1 MALKKISLRF
11 TVGTMF
17 ILATVLTAVVAV
29 SLQYYFSKKMA
40 TEHTLSKL
48 TMVSN
53 DLSDYL
59 GAVET
64 DAVNTARLLASVK
77 RSISQRLS
85 KEESHSILAEAIK
98 DNPLFYSIYIG
109 SPNDDFFQIINL
121 ESASSVRNRIGA
133 AQTDRWVVIEIK
145 NKEQGR
151 VRTTNYFDQNFTL
164 RKSRV
169 EQSNYFPTARPW
181 YIAANTETVEKTQP
195 YLFQHLQITGQTYS
209 LAFKSKF
216 DGNVQH
222 VIGIDIVLS
231 SLAYQLS
238 ASALGLDEDS
248 KVESFL
254 YSKSG
259 NIIASNRK
267 TNTQN
272 LLPEVSKIS
281 LSPAQQT
288 LIENTPPLLVSNQN
302 DWGPMDFSVS
312 GQPNGY
318 AIDLLNM
325 IGDMTGLR
333 FEFVNGFSWGEL
345 VNKFKK
351 GSIDGLQSV
360 QNYQDNGINGLYTTA
375 IYELPFSVVTR
386 ESAQAVTSYAEL
398 DGKKVAVLSG
408 WSIIPQLRNDFPNI
422 ELVEFDSLESA
433 FNSVKKGDC
442 FAVLDAEPVLSFAL
456 DRFFHSS
463 LRINDILRD
472 LKQNYPSEFHVV
484 LQNKHQSL
492 LPIINQAMSQ
502 LSREQIDSL
511 AKKWFHGNGFK
522 TDTTVPYSELY
533 DMTDVATVEGK
544 MSNVEFNGEAK
555 HLYLTEIETGEENS
569 EYFAV
574 LIPESEIYHSVNKRV
589 AASIGVTVVLM
600 CLTLP
605 IAWIFG
611 APIVR
616 PIRQLREE
624 TNRIKQRDYDNV
636 ELVETRIKEVWEL
649 SVAVKDMASEIKQ
662 HERTQEEFVEAFIK
676 LIAQAIDDKSPYT
689 AGHCNRVPEL
699 GLMLAKAAEESELP
713 AFKAFKFA
721 NDVERREFRI
731 AAWLHDCGKITTPEH
746 IVDKGSKLEA
756 NYNRIHEV
764 RTRFEVLWRDAEI
777 EALKKLLDGEKSK
790 ANIDEELKRKQVT
803 LVEDF
808 EFIASSNVGGEF
820 MSDDKVERIKL
831 ISEQTWQRNFD
842 EKLGL
847 SPAEEFDLL
856 TNSTGDTS
864 LPVQEKLLSDKPE
877 HIVERVGAVNFD
889 PRHGIRMNVPEHQY
903 NLGEIYNLSI
913 ARGTLTAEDR
923 FKINEHIVSTIK
935 MLENLPFPKELSR
948 VPRYASTHHETLK
961 GTGYPRRLTG
971 DDLSI
976 PERILVISD
985 IFEALTAA
993 DRPYKKAKPISVAV
1007 DIMYKMALDEHLDI
1021 ELFRLFLTSGT
1032 HIRYAETYLKP
1043 EQIDHIDLSKY
1054 VVEGVAA

>member
-17 ILATVLTAVVAV
+17 ILATVLTAIVAV

-133 AQTDRWVVIEIK
+133 AKSDRWVVIEIK
-145 NKEQGR
+145 NKEEGR
-151 VRTTNYFDQNFTL
+151 VRTTNYFDQTFTL
-164 RKSRV
+164 RTSRV

-181 YIAANTETVEKTQP
+181 YIAANPQTVEKTQP

-216 DGNVQH
+216 DANVQH

-231 SLAYQLS
+231 SLAHQLS
-238 ASALGLDEDS
+238 ASALGLNEDS

-281 LSPAQQT
+281 LSPEQQT

-318 AIDLLNM
+318 AIDLLKM
-325 IGDMTGLR
+325 IGEMTGLR

-360 QNYQDNGINGLYTTA
+360 QNYKDNGITGLYTTA

-386 ESAQAVTSYAEL
+386 ESAQAVTNYAEL
-398 DGKKVAVLSG
+398 DGNKVAVLSG

-422 ELVEFDSLESA
+422 ELVEFESLESA
-433 FNSVKKGDC
+433 FNSVKNGDC

-472 LKQNYPSEFHVV
+472 LKQNYPSDFHVV

-502 LSREQIDSL
+502 LSREQVDSL

-522 TDTTVPYSELY
+522 TDTTVPYTELY
-533 DMTDVATVEGK
+533 DMTDEATVEGK
-544 MSNVEFNGEAK
+544 MINVEFNGEAQ
-555 HLYLTEIETGEENS
+555 HLYLTEIETGEEHS

-589 AASIGVTVVLM
+589 ATSIGVTAILM
-600 CLTLP
+600 SLTLP
-605 IAWIFG
+605 IAWFFG

-624 TNRIKQRDYDNV
+624 TNRVKQRDYDNV

-649 SVAVKDMASEIKQ
+649 SVAVKDMAMELKQ
-662 HERTQEEFVEAFIK
+662 HEQTQEAFVESFIK
-676 LIAQAIDDKSPYT
+676 LIAQAIDDKSAYT

-699 GLMLAKAAEESELP
+699 GLMLAEAAEKSQSDFL
-713 AFKAFKFA
+713 KNFKFE
-721 NDVERREFRI
+721 NDNERREFRI

-746 IVDKGSKLEA
+746 IVDKGTKLEA

-777 EALKKLLDGEKSK
+777 TAL
-790 ANIDEELKRKQVT
+790 RKQLEGT
-803 LVEDF
+803 LSTQLIADELAATKQQLQDDF
-808 EFIASSNVGGEF
+808 AFIASSNVGGEF
-820 MSDDKVERIKL
+820 MSDDKVARIRS
-831 ISEQTWQRNFD
+831 IAETTWMRNFD
-842 EKLGL
+842 DQLGL
-847 SPAEEFDLL
+847 SPIEALNRE
-856 TNSTGDTS
+856 SSSS
-864 LPVQEKLLSDKPE
+864 LPATEPLLSDKPE
-877 HIVERVGAVNFD
+877 HIVKRDRPLEFD
-889 PRHGIRMNVPEHQY
+889 PQYKIKMDVPEYLY
-903 NLGEIYNLSI
+903 NLGEVYNLSI
-913 ARGTLTAEDR
+913 VRGTLTAEDR
-923 FKINEHIVSTIK
+923 FKINEHILGTIK

-961 GTGYPRRLTG
+961 GTGYPRKLTG

-993 DRPYKKAKPISVAV
+993 DRPYKKAKPMSVAV

-1032 HIRYAETYLKP
+1032 HLRYAKEYLKP
-1043 EQIDHIDLSKY
+1043 EQIDVVDVNKY
-1054 VVEGVAA
+1054 LEVPRQIA